1 MSATAAPVEPAYP
14 AEREADVVLR
24 DGSTIHLRPVRV
36 GDEPALRAF
45 YSRLSPEAR
54 VFRFFSGAVN
64 LEKVVG
70 RMMDVDYRTRY
81 GLVATAGPEGQ
92 VVAHGFYGA
101 TPTGTAEVAFA
112 VAEELQGRGVATI
125 MLGQL
130 AQAAQAAGITEFSAE
145 VMFSNSKMARVFQ
158 ESGFPVRRRLEAG
171 TIHYEFP
178 TALTPE
184 ALVRFES
191 REQEAAV
198 AALRSVLEP
207 RAVAVIGAS
216 RSPTSI
222 GGRIFRNLLDGEF
235 EGPVYPVNRTAAVV
249 QSVAA
254 YPSVQALPAVPEMA
268 VIAVPAADVVEVAR
282 DCAAAGAKSLVVVSS
297 GFAEVGQEGLRR
309 QRQLLA
315 VCRESGMRLVGPNC
329 LGVLNSSPTVRLNA
343 TFATSLPRAGG
354 VGLMSQSG
362 ALGIAAVQFAGAR
375 GMGISSFISVGNKAD
390 LSGNDVLQYWEA
402 DPQTSVCMLYLES
415 FGNPRK
421 FARIA
426 RRVGRSKP
434 IVVVKSGRTPA
445 GSRASSSHT
454 GALLADSDVTV
465 DALFAQAGVI
475 RTETVSEFL
484 DVASLLAGQPLP
496 AGPRVGIITN
506 AGGPGILCA
515 DILQA
520 GGLEV
525 PVLSA
530 RLQARLAAGL
540 PAIASSVNPV
550 DMTAGATA
558 AQYESA
564 LEAMAGSGEVDAVI
578 AIFIPPMLT
587 RGEDV
592 ANALKAVDLPPGV
605 PLLAVFMAAGDP
617 PAVLHQGRAIPN
629 FAFAEEAANAL
640 VHAAAY
646 ARWRREPEGTIP
658 VFSDLNRAAADE
670 LLDRRLAAG
679 AGWLDPADLEAL
691 LAFYGIPMAES
702 RIAASAAE
710 AGRLAKQLGPEVA
723 LKAIAPGLIHKTEAG
738 AVRLGLKGSG
748 PVRREAQA
756 MARRLRA
763 QGLAPTGFL
772 LQEMVPTGVEMLVG
786 VVHDPHFGPV
796 IACGG
801 GGVQAELIKDVAVR
815 ITPLTDRDAAAMP
828 RSLATFPLLQGYRG
842 SPGADVPS
850 LERLLLRVSALVE
863 DHPELAEMDLNPVV
877 VGPAGAIV
885 VDARARLAIPPPEL
899 PLAAR

>member
-1 MSATAAPVEPAYP
+1 MSSAVQTAGAAYP
-14 AEREADVVLR
+14 REREADVVLR
-24 DGSTIHLRPVRV
+24 DGSTIHLRPVRE
-36 GDEPALRAF
+36 GDERTLRDF
-45 YSRLSPEAR
+45 YSGLSSESKF
-54 VFRFFSGAVN
+54 FRFFSGGVN
-64 LEKVVG
+64 LDMVVR
-70 RMMDVDYRTRY
+70 RMMEVDYRTRY

-92 VVAHGFYGA
+92 IVAHGFYGA
-101 TPTGTAEVAFA
+101 TPSGPAEVAFA
-112 VAEELQGRGVATI
+112 VADALQGRGVATI
-125 MLGQL
+125 MLGHL
-130 AQAAQAAGITEFSAE
+130 AQAAQAAGITTFSAE

-158 ESGFPVRRRLEAG
+158 ESGFPVRRVLEAG

-178 TALTPE
+178 TALSPE
-184 ALVRFES
+184 AVARFEG
-191 REQEAAV
+191 REREAAV
-198 AALRSVLEP
+198 AALRSVLHP
-207 RAVAVIGAS
+207 SAVAVIGAS
-216 RSPTSI
+216 RSASSI
-222 GGRIFRNLLDGEF
+222 GGRVFRNLLDGDF
-235 EGPVYPVNRTAAVV
+235 EGPVYPVNRTASVV

-254 YPSVQALPAVPEMA
+254 YPTVGALPARAEMA
-268 VIAVPAADVVEVAR
+268 VIAVPAVDVLEVAR
-282 DCAAAGAKSLVVVSS
+282 ECAAAGVKSLVVVSS
-297 GFAEVGQEGLRR
+297 GFAETGDEGRER

-329 LGVLNSSPTVRLNA
+329 LGVLNAAPSVRLNA
-343 TFATSLPRAGG
+343 TFATSLPPPGG

-362 ALGIAAVQFAGAR
+362 ALGIAAVEFACAR

-390 LSGNDVLQYWEA
+390 LSGNDVLQYWEEDA
-402 DPQTSVCMLYLES
+402 QTSVCMLYLES

-426 RRVGRSKP
+426 RRVARSKP

-445 GSRASSSHT
+445 GSRATSSHT

-475 RTETVSEFL
+475 RTETVSELL

-530 RLQARLAAGL
+530 GLQATLAGLL
-540 PAIASSVNPV
+540 PAIASSGNPV
-550 DMTAGATA
+550 DMTAAGSAL
-558 AQYESA
+558 QYEGA
-564 LEAMAGSGEVDAVI
+564 LEAIANSGEVDAVI
-578 AIFIPPMLT
+578 AVFIPPMLT

-592 ANALKAVDLPPGV
+592 ANALKAVELPPTI
-605 PLLAVFMAAGDP
+605 PLLAVFMASGGP
-617 PAVLHQGRAIPN
+617 PAALNEGRVIPN
-629 FAFAEEAANAL
+629 FAFPEEAARAL
-640 VHAAAY
+640 VHASGY

-658 VFSDLNRAAADE
+658 TFADLGRAEADD
-670 LLDRRLAAG
+670 LLTRRLEAG
-679 AGWLDPADLEAL
+679 AGWLEPADLEAL
-691 LAFYGIPMAES
+691 LAFYRIPMVES

-710 AGRLAKQLGPEVA
+710 AGRRARELGTEVA

-738 AVRLGLKGSG
+738 AVRLGLRGASA
-748 PVRREAQA
+748 VRREASA

-772 LQEMVPTGVEMLVG
+772 VQEMVPAGVEMLVG

-828 RSLATFPLLQGYRG
+828 RSLATYPLLQGYRG
-842 SPGADVPS
+842 SPRADVAS

-877 VGPAGAIV
+877 VGPGGAMV
-885 VDARARLAIPPPEL
+885 VDARARLALPPPEP